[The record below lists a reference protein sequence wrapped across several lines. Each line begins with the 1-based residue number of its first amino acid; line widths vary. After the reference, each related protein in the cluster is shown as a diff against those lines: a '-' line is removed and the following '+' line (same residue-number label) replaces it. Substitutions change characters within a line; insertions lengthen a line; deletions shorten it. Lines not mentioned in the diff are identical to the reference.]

1 MINLYDFTAQRLDG
15 SEQRLSDYAGN
26 VTLIVNT
33 ASKCGLTP
41 QYEGLEDLYID
52 YAEHGLSI
60 LGFPCNQFGLQEPGN
75 AEQIAEFCD
84 LNFGVSFP
92 LFDKVHVNGSKTHP
106 LYAWLKAEQP
116 GFLTSAIKWNFTKF
130 LVSRD
135 GQAVGRFA
143 PTAKP
148 ESLTEAI
155 EEQLAKPVPQQRP
168 SRSG

>member
-1 MINLYDFTAQRLDG
+1 MTNLYDFTARRLDG
-15 SEQRLSDYAGN
+15 HEQSLGDYAGN

-52 YAEHGLSI
+52 YGEHGLSI

-75 AEQIAEFCD
+75 SSQIAEFCD

-92 LFDKVHVNGSKTHP
+92 LFDKIHVNGAKTHP

-130 LVSRD
+130 LVGRD
-135 GQAVGRFA
+135 GRPVGRFA

-155 EEQLAKPVPQQRP
+155 EEQLAKPVPQRPP
-168 SRSG
+168 SR